1 MVRLLVS
8 NSYLMFFIAFA
19 YVHVICSMINGG
31 RINVVNI
38 DGELKRYSEMVF
50 KGEQPFSK
58 WDDLVYVGT
67 AAQKEIQD
75 DILTEQEM
83 MQFAVYMR
91 EKKEKSSLH

>member
-1 MVRLLVS
+1 MGVVQYS
-8 NSYLMFFIAFA
+8 DKMFALGFLN
-19 YVHVICSMINGG
+19 NGG

-50 KGEQPFSK
+50 KGEKPFSK
-58 WDDLVYVGT
+58 EEDLVFVGT
-67 AAQKEIQD
+67 AASQKEIQE

-91 EKKEKSSLH
+91 NKREKSSLH